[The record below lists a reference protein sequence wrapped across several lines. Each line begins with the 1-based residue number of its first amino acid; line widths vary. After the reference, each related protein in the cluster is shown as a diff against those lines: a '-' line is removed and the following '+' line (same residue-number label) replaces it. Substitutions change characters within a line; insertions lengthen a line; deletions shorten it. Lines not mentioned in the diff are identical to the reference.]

1 MCSFLLFRYNAILPL
16 GRLLLYLG
24 IAVLPLLDP
33 ERPETSKVMSV
44 RRCNLLQPGNSMNWR
59 TMSGSIRNR
68 SRNSPLAL
76 SASVAASESHRWF
89 REIGGL
95 RAEMYA

>member
-33 ERPETSKVMSV
+33 ERPETSKVSQSDGAIY
-44 RRCNLLQPGNSMNWR
+44 CNRVIP
-59 TMSGSIRNR
+59 
-68 SRNSPLAL
+68 
-76 SASVAASESHRWF
+76 
-89 REIGGL
+89 
-95 RAEMYA
+95 